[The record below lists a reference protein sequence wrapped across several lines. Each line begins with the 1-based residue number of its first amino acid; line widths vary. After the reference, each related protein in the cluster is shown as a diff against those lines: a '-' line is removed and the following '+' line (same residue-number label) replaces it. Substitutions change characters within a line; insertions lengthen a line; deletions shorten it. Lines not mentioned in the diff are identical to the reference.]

1 MPDVSFF
8 ALGDGMGRIGRFAC
22 GAVLALAACA
32 PQAPS
37 CAPPAVAATG
47 FELYFGRDKPGGE
60 VTDTEWQGFVDEILS
75 PRFPDGL
82 TVLDAR
88 GSWRDPHSG
97 KVLSERTKLILI
109 VAPDAAATR
118 AVIEAAVADYR
129 SRFDQHT
136 VLRVERPVCAT
147 F

>member
-1 MPDVSFF
+1 
-8 ALGDGMGRIGRFAC
+8 MGRIGRFAF
-22 GAVLALAACA
+22 GAALVLAACA

-37 CAPPAVAATG
+37 CMPPAVAATG

-60 VTDTEWQGFVDEILS
+60 VTEAEWQGFVDEILS

-88 GSWRDPHSG
+88 GLWRDPRSG
-97 KVLSERTKLILI
+97 KVLGERTKLVLI
-109 VAPDAAATR
+109 TAPDGAAAR
-118 AVIEAAVADYR
+118 PIIEAAVADYR
-129 SRFDQHT
+129 RRFDQHT
-136 VLRVERPVCAT
+136 VLRVERPVCAI